1 MLGSTIIIGQDAELR
16 EKVVRLCRSYNLFN
30 LKVIFC
36 RKNDVYS
43 VKFLGN
49 LLHFLRSMFQL
60 NSSKPFPELI
70 TYSIEQH
77 AFIIIFRQNIK

>member
-1 MLGSTIIIGQDAELR
+1 MLSSTIIIGQDAELR

-43 VKFLGN
+43 VKFL
-49 LLHFLRSMFQL
+49 
-60 NSSKPFPELI
+60 
-70 TYSIEQH
+70 
-77 AFIIIFRQNIK
+77 